1 MNDIAFSM
9 AAPLPGPAPEVAVSN
24 DMIKRGLIVAPILI
38 AVCGLIWGVNG
49 AASSAYGIAI
59 VLVNFALA
67 AGIVAVTA
75 KISLRLMMG
84 AILFGYLVRLGLI
97 FLAVYVVKDA
107 GWISLP
113 ALGAT
118 IIFTHLGLLVW
129 ELKYVAMS
137 LAYPGLK
144 PKPRPSATPSPTQ
157 PGTREYLAML
167 ALEFPPIN
175 ELIRWRDI
183 FPASTRSGSS
193 PSSRRSSASSCSSLP
208 AARIR

>member
-9 AAPLPGPAPEVAVSN
+9 SAPLPGPAPEVAVSN
-24 DMIKRGLIVAPILI
+24 DMVKRGLLVAPLLI
-38 AVCGLIWGVNG
+38 AVCGLIWGVDG

-67 AGIVAVTA
+67 AGIVAFTA
-75 KISLRLMMG
+75 RISLGVMM
-84 AILFGYLVRLGLI
+84 AAVLFGYLLRLALI
-97 FLAVYVVKDA
+97 FLAVYLVKDT

-129 ELKYVAMS
+129 EMKYVAMS

-144 PKPRPSATPSPTQ
+144 PRPHSVSQ
-157 PGTREYLAML
+157 PVAH
-167 ALEFPPIN
+167 
-175 ELIRWRDI
+175 
-183 FPASTRSGSS
+183 
-193 PSSRRSSASSCSSLP
+193 PSSN
-208 AARIR
+208 